1 MKFRSLFVV
10 VVLLST
16 QFLNAQVVNIPDKAK
31 KHFVKKYAGAT
42 EVEWTN
48 NVVNYTVRFELD
60 SIKQAAHYSVDGEW
74 TYTDY
79 PIEYETIPEEVKKS
93 VTKSRFSDWTI
104 ESSGYV
110 ENNKNEKLYRVE
122 FKSGINK
129 RYVFFNGN
137 GKEVRSTATL

>member
-1 MKFRSLFVV
+1 MKFRSLFVL

-31 KHFVKKYAGAT
+31 NHFAKKYAGAT

-48 NVVNYTVRFELD
+48 NVVNYTARFELD

-79 PIEYETIPEEVKKS
+79 PIEYETVPEEVKKS
-93 VTKSRFSDWTI
+93 VTKSRFSDWKI
-104 ESSGYV
+104 ESSGFV
-110 ENNKNEKLYRVE
+110 ENSKNEKLYRVE
-122 FKSGINK
+122 FKNGVNK
-129 RYVFFNGN
+129 RYVFFNEN

>member
-1 MKFRSLFVV
+1 MKFRSLIVL

-31 KHFVKKYAGAT
+31 NHFAKKYAGAT
-42 EVEWTN
+42 DVEWTN
-48 NVVNYTVRFELD
+48 NVVNYTARFTLD
-60 SIKQAAHYSVDGEW
+60 SIEQSAHYSVDGVW

-79 PIEYETIPEEVKKS
+79 PIEYETVPEEVKKS
-93 VTKSRFSDWTI
+93 VTKSRFSDWNI
-104 ESSGYV
+104 ESSGFV
-110 ENNKNEKLYRVE
+110 ENSKNEKLYRVE

-129 RYVFFNGN
+129 RYVFYNEN

>member
-1 MKFRSLFVV
+1 MKFRSLFVL

-31 KHFVKKYAGAT
+31 NHFAKKYVGAT
-42 EVEWTN
+42 DVERKN
-48 NVVNYTVRFELD
+48 NVVNYTARFKLD
-60 SIKQAAHYSVDGEW
+60 SIEQSAHYSVDGES

-79 PIEYETIPEEVKKS
+79 PIGYETVPEEVKKS

-104 ESSGYV
+104 ESTGFV
-110 ENNKNEKLYRVE
+110 ENSKNEKLYRVE

-129 RYVFFNGN
+129 RYVFYNAN